1 MVDQSSKVVDL
12 QSRREPTG
20 AVVVLPE
27 PWRTIR
33 DECALFR
40 NDRVCNLLDDVD
52 EALFELA
59 DEASNARE
67 QHMYFDAMRVHLNRE
82 SIAKRFSGVFSAGFQ
97 GSVATSLAVSTTACG
112 RAKMK
117 LLESETLEELV
128 ALEGLAKKVERR
140 FLHEVW
146 ILCAAWQHNS
156 NGPVVVAKDLPMAP
170 SKIAAV
176 LGWACQGL
184 DVDIKAR
191 LVLFKLFDSKIICS
205 YSRP

>member
-27 PWRTIR
+27 PLRRIR

-67 QHMYFDAMRVHLNRE
+67 
-82 SIAKRFSGVFSAGFQ
+82 
-97 GSVATSLAVSTTACG
+97 
-112 RAKMK
+112 
-117 LLESETLEELV
+117 
-128 ALEGLAKKVERR
+128 
-140 FLHEVW
+140 
-146 ILCAAWQHNS
+146 
-156 NGPVVVAKDLPMAP
+156 
-170 SKIAAV
+170 
-176 LGWACQGL
+176 
-184 DVDIKAR
+184 
-191 LVLFKLFDSKIICS
+191 
-205 YSRP
+205 